1 MSYIK
6 RKDGSDL
13 TLEEMP
19 QGLFITDRQRGT
31 VLISV
36 EDADFIINSLENMK
50 EWFNELHSG

>member
-19 QGLFITDRQRGT
+19 QGLFITDNQRGT
-31 VLISV
+31 VLVSL
-36 EDADFIINSLENMK
+36 EDADFIIHSLENMK
-50 EWFNELHSG
+50 EYFDE

>member
-31 VLISV
+31 VLITV

-50 EWFNELHSG
+50 EWLNE